1 MATGLITRV
10 CTYEAAITT
19 PAPPSHYSRI
29 VVTFSQNQEI
39 LVTKT
44 EQDVGQGMALGDS
57 GIVVTLTQEETSLFS
72 PSRESPMGRRCGD
85 PAYMQIRTYASTY
98 EAPGSCSW
106 EMDVLDSLSEEVL
119 SNAQG

>member
-10 CTYEAAITT
+10 CSYEAAITT
-19 PAPPSHYSRI
+19 PNPPSYYSRI

-44 EQDVGQGMALGDS
+44 EQDVGQGMTLGDS
-57 GIVVTLTQEETSLFS
+57 GIVVTLTQEETSRFS
-72 PSRESPMGRRCGD
+72 PSRESPMGRRRGD
-85 PAYMQIRTYASTY
+85 PAYMQIRVYASPY
-98 EAPGSCSW
+98 DAPGSFSW

-119 SNAQG
+119 SNAQ